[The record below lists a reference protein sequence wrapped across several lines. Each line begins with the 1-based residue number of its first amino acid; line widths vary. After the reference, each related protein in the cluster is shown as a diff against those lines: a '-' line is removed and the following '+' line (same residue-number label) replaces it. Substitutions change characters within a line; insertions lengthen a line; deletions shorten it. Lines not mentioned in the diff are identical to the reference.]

1 MSLSWKVVVL
11 GFEPN
16 QWGPGVWDARDRSSP
31 YPVHLSQPAFP
42 TDRAETGEG
51 LCADDLLKEMIPE
64 NRSEG
69 QGSQEQEEIQ

>member
-1 MSLSWKVVVL
+1 MWKKHVFLLGYLHIQIPVQGIFTLSC
-11 GFEPN
+11 P
-16 QWGPGVWDARDRSSP
+16 
-31 YPVHLSQPAFP
+31 PVSACVPH
-42 TDRAETGEG
+42 RAETGEG